1 MKTANKMIKQLVD
14 YLHFKENYKVIAIN
28 LSKQQ
33 AFHENPEEIL
43 QTNFTGNL
51 NWAGKTTM
59 FLVLGEGKKL
69 IYIFDKVL

>member
-43 QTNFTGNL
+43 QTNFTENL
-51 NWAGKTTM
+51 N
-59 FLVLGEGKKL
+59 
-69 IYIFDKVL
+69 